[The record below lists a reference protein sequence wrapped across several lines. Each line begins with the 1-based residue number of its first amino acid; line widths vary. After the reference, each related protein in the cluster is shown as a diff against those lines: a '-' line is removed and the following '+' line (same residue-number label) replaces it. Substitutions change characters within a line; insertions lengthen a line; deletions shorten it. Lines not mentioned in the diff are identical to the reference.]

1 VTRRISV
8 EIDEVV
14 LDSVAEGAAAELVQ
28 AEVARV
34 LGRQEQPA
42 LHGRAERVAADV
54 GRAVE
59 GSVRP

>member
-1 VTRRISV
+1 MTRRISV

-42 LHGRAERVAADV
+42 LHGRAELVAAYV

>member
-42 LHGRAERVAADV
+42 LPGRAERVAADV